1 MRTLRALLGRLFL
14 VSLGVV
20 LPLLLLEGMVRL
32 AGIAPPAELHPP
44 LWEPHPYLGWF
55 HVPNSGGVVS
65 SEYGE
70 FQVSV
75 HINARGLRDREIG
88 YAKPPG
94 VTRVLVLGDSFA
106 EALQVPLEV
115 TFAKQLEA
123 ELNKAGHPVEVINA
137 GVGGWG
143 TDQEA
148 IFYAIE
154 GFRYQPDLVLL
165 LFFPHNDVLNNHAA
179 LEVARLHGA
188 VQKPFFRLEGENL
201 VLPTFPFTQSQAA
214 KTAPAPLLSVGE
226 WLNQHSALYRFAA
239 PRLRE
244 NALMVRLFGSSGL
257 LGVMAVFA
265 AQDPPVPLAYGV
277 YRLADDPQWQ
287 EAWALTAAILR
298 RLAAEVH
305 AHDGRLAVVI
315 IGAPEQIYPE
325 RWAATLRR
333 YPQMTAQEYDLDFPN
348 RQIAQILEEA
358 QIPYRD
364 LLPVFRA
371 MASQSDNTPLHFRYD
386 GHWTPAGHRLAA
398 ETLAPFVADLLGL
411 SISNDTP
418 GSSRER
424 SKGNGSTPE

>member
-1 MRTLRALLGRLFL
+1 MRTLRTLFGRLAL
-14 VSLGVV
+14 VGLGTV

-32 AGIAPPAELHPP
+32 AGVAPPAELHPP

-70 FQVSV
+70 FQVVV

-88 YAKPPG
+88 YAKPTG
-94 VTRVLVLGDSFA
+94 ISRVLILGDSFA

-123 ELNKAGHPVEVINA
+123 KLNNMGHRVEVINA

-154 GFRYQPDLVLL
+154 GFRYQPELVLL
-165 LFFPHNDVLNNHAA
+165 LFFPHNDVLNNYAP

-201 VLPTFPFTQSQAA
+201 ILPTFPFTHSEAS
-214 KTAPAPLLSVGE
+214 KTAPAPLLPVGE
-226 WLNQHSALYRFAA
+226 WLNQHSALYRFLI

-244 NALMVRLFGSSGL
+244 NALLLRWFGSSGL

-265 AQDPPVPLAYGV
+265 AQDPPVPLLYGV
-277 YRLADDPQWQ
+277 YQRSDDPQWQ
-287 EAWALTAAILR
+287 EAWALTAAIIR
-298 RLAAEVH
+298 RLATEINAR
-305 AHDGRLAVVI
+305 GGQLAVVI

-325 RWAATLRR
+325 RWAATLQR
-333 YPQMTAQEYDLDFPN
+333 YSQMADQEYDLDLPN
-348 RQIAQILEEA
+348 RRIARILEEA
-358 QIPYRD
+358 KIPYFD
-364 LLPVFRA
+364 LLPVFRSV
-371 MASQSDNTPLHFRYD
+371 ASRADAPPLHFRHD

-398 ETLAPFVADLLGL
+398 ETLSPFVARLL
-411 SISNDTP
+411 ISDSDGGQGAASAPLKKTDQH
-418 GSSRER
+418 
-424 SKGNGSTPE
+424 